1 MKTQATSIKLPSCLE
16 QALGMDMDICRF
28 RVAIDEFC
36 GKYSTELNLESLHE
50 DITDGLITLQANME
64 SVIGECMKAAARK
77 EAKAAK
83 EKGGE
88 A

>member
-1 MKTQATSIKLPSCLE
+1 MKTQVTLIPCLE
-16 QALGMDMDICRF
+16 QALVMDMNICRL
-28 RVAIDEFC
+28 RVAMDEFC
-36 GKYSTELNLESLHE
+36 RKYSTELNLESLHE
-50 DITDGLITLQANME
+50 DITEGLTNLQADME

-77 EAKAAK
+77 EAKGAK